1 MAPMLAVA
9 FGLLAIIGP
18 WIAPADPAAIDL
30 HHQFEGP
37 SAAHW
42 LGTGDNGIDLLSA
55 LLHGARVAGIVAL
68 GVVSSSFLVGAVLG
82 TLAGL
87 RGGLVDHAITG
98 LADLLQAFPGIVLHV
113 ALLAV
118 VASPHLGHLI
128 FALSLPG
135 WVLYARLAR
144 AETLRLR
151 ECDFVAAAK
160 VLGAPEHRI
169 VLRHILPNL
178 LTPLL
183 VLATSAVGGV
193 ILSEATLSFLGLG
206 PTRSVSWGGLLDQG
220 SGVLLRFPHVALVA
234 GSAIALTVFAFNR
247 SGDWLRDHLARQ

>member
-1 MAPMLAVA
+1 MLA
-9 FGLLAIIGP
+9 GLFVVLAIVGP
-18 WIAPADPAAIDL
+18 WIAPEDPNAIDL
-30 HHQFEGP
+30 RHQFEGP

-55 LLHGARVAGIVAL
+55 LLHGARVAGLVAL
-68 GVVSSSFLVGAVLG
+68 GVVSSSFAVGALLG

-87 RGGLVDHAITG
+87 RGGVLDHLITG
-98 LADLLQAFPGIVLHV
+98 LADLLQAFPGIVLHI

-118 VASPHLGHLI
+118 VADPHLGHLI

-151 ECDFVAAAK
+151 ECDFVVAAK
-160 VLGAPEHRI
+160 VLGAKEHRI

-178 LTPLL
+178 LTPLV

-206 PTRSVSWGGLLDQG
+206 PTKGISWGGLLDQG
-220 SGVLLRFPHVALVA
+220 SGVLLRFPHVALFA
-234 GSAIALTVFAFNR
+234 GAAIALTVFAFNR
-247 SGDWLRDHLARQ
+247 TGDWLRDRLALR